1 MNNRKTSTIFL
12 AAALGAALTGCGHDI
27 ASSSSAVTATE
38 PAMMGDERG
47 NGAEYIRADDG
58 SAWFFDGSRK
68 IRYCMTIAPSFGTDA
83 GRAQNAIKSA
93 FATWEK
99 YLVAKDRIGL
109 KQKPGFRFATELV
122 YLPSCDGTEDLS
134 FKFGILDAESTS
146 HLKDLRTPV
155 ALAVRTAYDPKT
167 RWGKGFVWLAS
178 QGSLGESTSPKTE
191 LGTVQ
196 TKPLPD
202 WKGSNSVEGI
212 ILHEVGH
219 IFGNEHIP
227 GTIMQEYIVHA
238 VEWLPE
244 ADRQRFLTQIDW
256 YFELVP
262 SATSCNAPVKGTLG
276 FKGLDP
282 FTGTPYDTTPDNFKL
297 LTGRAS
303 VGRVSSEYTTS
314 SCETGFATLI
324 VSDDDDRFVFPIF
337 VAGDSA
343 ISIAV
348 GRNRTLKAVYWDDP
362 SQGLMTWFLGEFSSS
377 SMLGSLSTSMTTG
390 QRLQVIVDNNMM
402 TSIALPP
409 GNSISHMWFFDA
421 SHTIRLFDGQSSRI
435 LFTTAVQ

>member
-1 MNNRKTSTIFL
+1 MVL
-12 AAALGAALTGCGHDI
+12 ATVTLAFGFSGCGHD
-27 ASSSSAVTATE
+27 SAPTSAAITTTKPVT
-38 PAMMGDERG
+38 MGDERG

-68 IRYCMTIAPSFGTDA
+68 IRYCMAIAPSFGADA
-83 GRAQNAIKSA
+83 DRVHNAIKSA

-99 YLVAKDRIGL
+99 YLVTKERIGIDR
-109 KQKPGFRFATELV
+109 KPGFRFATELA
-122 YLPSCDGTEDLS
+122 YLPTCDGTEDLS

-178 QGSLGESTSPKTE
+178 QGSLGESMSPKSE
-191 LGTVQ
+191 QGSVQ

-202 WKGSNSVEGI
+202 WSGSYSIEGI
-212 ILHEVGH
+212 LLHEVGH

-227 GTIMQEYIVHA
+227 GTIMQEYIVHSA
-238 VEWLPE
+238 QWLPE
-244 ADRQRFLTQIDW
+244 VDRQRYLTQIDW

-282 FTGTPYDTTPDNFKL
+282 FTGTPYDTTQDNFKL
-297 LTGRAS
+297 LTGRAP
-303 VGRVSSEYTTS
+303 VGKVNTEYTAS
-314 SCETGFATLI
+314 SCETGFTTLI

-337 VAGDSA
+337 IAGDSA

-348 GRNRTLKAVYWDDP
+348 GRNRTLKAVYWDD
-362 SQGLMTWFLGEFSSS
+362 SKQGLMSWFLGEFSSS
-377 SMLGSLSTSMTTG
+377 STLGSLSTSMSTG
-390 QRLQVIVDNNMM
+390 QRFQVIVDNNMM

-409 GNSISHMWFFDA
+409 GSSNSHQWLFEA
-421 SHTIRLFDGQSSRI
+421 RYTIRLFDGQSSRI
-435 LFTTAVQ
+435 LFTTANQ